1 VDHRDLKAGTMEF
14 EIVSWLINDCKAGL
28 ALTSSWIF
36 AEESSFIGEMKKNK
50 IIFDIPLFSPYI

>member
-1 VDHRDLKAGTMEF
+1 MEF